1 MPNSYVY
8 GPVPSRRLG
17 RSLGIDLVPFKV
29 CSYDCV
35 YCQLGHTTTLTIER
49 KEYVP
54 IDDVLKDLDA
64 AMLKKRRVDCITL
77 AGSGEPTL
85 NSGLDRL
92 IPEIK
97 KRYSLPIAAITNGS
111 LLWQEKLREELMEVD
126 YVLPSLDA
134 GDSAMFELIN
144 RPHKEIDYD
153 TMVSGLV
160 QFSKE
165 YKGKYWLEIMLV
177 KNINADEQSLKK
189 LAEQVQIIQPT
200 QVQLNT
206 AYRPPCEKYVQ
217 PMTNED
223 LQKAA
228 AYFSC
233 PVELVRAENAPQS
246 SDDTEI
252 ANDND
257 IVTMV
262 GRRPCTIDDISAGLE
277 MNRLEV
283 VKCVERLI
291 RKNAIVEMRLEGRVY
306 FSKST
311 G

>member
-1 MPNSYVY
+1 MPDSFVY

-17 RSLGIDLVPFKV
+17 RSLGIDLVPYKV
-29 CSYDCV
+29 CSYDCA
-35 YCQLGHTTTLTIER
+35 YCQLGHTTRLTIER

-54 IDDVLKDLDA
+54 IDKVLKDLDA
-64 AMLKKRRVDCITL
+64 ALLKKRRVDCITL

-97 KRYSLPIAAITNGS
+97 KRFALPIAVISNGS
-111 LLWQEKLREELMEVD
+111 LFWQEKLREELMDVD

-134 GDSAMFELIN
+134 GDSSMFALIN
-144 RPHKEIDYD
+144 RPHPEIEYD
-153 TMVSGLV
+153 TMVDGLV
-160 QFSKE
+160 QFSRE
-165 YKGKYWLEIMLV
+165 YKGKLWLEVMLI
-177 KNINADEQSLKK
+177 KNMNATDASLKK
-189 LAEQVQIIQPT
+189 IARQVQAIQPT

-206 AYRPPCEKYVQ
+206 AYRPPCEKFIQ
-217 PMTNED
+217 PMTNEE

-233 PVELVRAENAPQS
+233 PVELIRAENAPQS
-246 SDDTEI
+246 SDDTEVT
-252 ANDND
+252 NEND

-283 VKCVERLI
+283 VKFVERLL
-291 RKNAIVEMRLEGRVY
+291 REKAIVEMRLDGRVY
-306 FSKST
+306 FSKAVS
-311 G
+311 

>member
-1 MPNSYVY
+1 MSSLE
-8 GPVPSRRLG
+8 GISHSAWTLLFRRARNG
-17 RSLGIDLVPFKV
+17 RPAFRKPDFERNPGGANLV
-29 CSYDCV
+29 
-35 YCQLGHTTTLTIER
+35 IR
-49 KEYVP
+49 
-54 IDDVLKDLDA
+54 
-64 AMLKKRRVDCITL
+64 
-77 AGSGEPTL
+77 
-85 NSGLDRL
+85 
-92 IPEIK
+92 
-97 KRYSLPIAAITNGS
+97 
-111 LLWQEKLREELMEVD
+111 
-126 YVLPSLDA
+126 
-134 GDSAMFELIN
+134 
-144 RPHKEIDYD
+144 
-153 TMVSGLV
+153 
-160 QFSKE
+160 
-165 YKGKYWLEIMLV
+165 
-177 KNINADEQSLKK
+177 
-189 LAEQVQIIQPT
+189 QP
-200 QVQLNT
+200 QLNT

-217 PMTNED
+217 PMTNEE

-233 PVELVRAENAPQS
+233 PIELIRAENAPQS